1 LEGKLNVSGYGAGP
15 SNTLKKNAVIDYGHP
30 SRTGSKLSACSSH
43 SSLSNEVESQ
53 NNNNNNMSRPS
64 ANLKAKHDNRV
75 RIAAD
80 QVEVMGEGHKKKIK
94 VDINLNNLSSTH

>member
-1 LEGKLNVSGYGAGP
+1 LEGKLNVSGYGSGP
-15 SNTLKKNAVIDYGHP
+15 SNTLKKNPIIDYGNP

-53 NNNNNNMSRPS
+53 NNNYKMSRPF

-80 QVEVMGEGHKKKIK
+80 QVEVMGEGPKKKIK